1 MKHPVKTYSKT
12 FEGVCAL
19 TVTVGTNCPKGG
31 DVGHGGRTVFRLSDE
46 SGTSNMYFGVNG
58 IDGLQPFE
66 RLTLLMAGDA
76 EREMLIRAFQ
86 FALQVLCD
94 GEENIE
100 IFN

>member
-1 MKHPVKTYSKT
+1 
-12 FEGVCAL
+12 
-19 TVTVGTNCPKGG
+19 
-31 DVGHGGRTVFRLSDE
+31 
-46 SGTSNMYFGVNG
+46 MYFGVNG